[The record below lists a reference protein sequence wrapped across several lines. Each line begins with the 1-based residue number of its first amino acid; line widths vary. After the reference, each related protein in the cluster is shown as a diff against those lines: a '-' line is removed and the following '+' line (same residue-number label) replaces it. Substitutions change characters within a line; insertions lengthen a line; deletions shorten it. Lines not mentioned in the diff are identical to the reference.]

1 VKVDLLVADIGS
13 TITMISAFDKLGSSR
28 ASFLAQGHTKT
39 TVEAGD
45 VTIGLD
51 NALADLETKLGEKL
65 AWDQFLASSSAAGGL
80 KMSVHG
86 LVYDMTAKA
95 AREAALGAG
104 AVVSMV
110 TAGELTQA
118 DLQKLET
125 TRPSLILLAGGVDYG
140 EKETVLKNAHHLS
153 SWLVGKEDP
162 VQVIY
167 CGNRAAAEQALHIFQ
182 QKGLSLVITDN
193 VYPRIDQLNV
203 QPARKEIHRAFNR
216 HIVEAKGMEK
226 IRRLVEGEIIPTPGA
241 VMEAARLGYE
251 YLEDLV
257 VFDVGGATTDVHS
270 VTEGSEEIQHL
281 LLHPE
286 PKAKRTV
293 EGDLGVYRN
302 ASRVLELCYDEGL
315 LSEFEAID
323 PATIEP
329 VPGSDKQQELIGILT
344 EQALKTAL
352 VRHAGSWRYI
362 YGPTGRQTVVEG
374 KDLTRVKTVIGT
386 GGALS
391 QLPGGEKKMEK
402 ALKGKTGLELLPRGK
417 VVHLIDRCYI
427 MAAVGVISKNDP
439 AVAWQLLTQS
449 LATN

>member
-1 VKVDLLVADIGS
+1 MKVDLLVADIGS
-13 TITMISAFDKLGSSR
+13 TITMISAFDGLGSSG
-28 ASFLAQGHTKT
+28 ASFLGQGQSET
-39 TVEAGD
+39 TVEASD

-51 NALADLETKLGEKL
+51 NALGDLEKKLGEIL
-65 AWDQFLASSSAAGGL
+65 SWEQFLASSSAAGGL

-95 AREAALGAG
+95 AKEAALGAG
-104 AVVSMV
+104 AVVSMI
-110 TAGELTQA
+110 TAGELTA
-118 DLQKLET
+118 EDLEKLDT

-140 EKETVLKNAHHLS
+140 EKETVLRNASHLS
-153 SWLVGKEDP
+153 SWLAEKQYP
-162 VQVIY
+162 AQVIY
-167 CGNRAAAEQALHIFQ
+167 CGNRAVAEHALHIFQ
-182 QKGLSLVITDN
+182 QKGLYLVITDN

-203 QPARKEIHRAFNR
+203 QPTRREIHRAFNR
-216 HIVEAKGMEK
+216 HIVKARGMEK
-226 IRRLVEGEIIPTPGA
+226 IRSLVGGEIIPTPGA
-241 VMEAARLGYE
+241 VMEAARLSYD

-302 ASRVLELCYDEGL
+302 ASRVLELCYEEGL
-315 LSEFEAID
+315 LSEYDDID
-323 PATIEP
+323 PGAIEP
-329 VPGSDKQQELIGILT
+329 VPGSVKQQDLIGILT

-374 KDLTRVKTVIGT
+374 KDLTRVRTVIGT
-386 GGALS
+386 GGALT
-391 QLPGGEKKMEK
+391 QLAGGETKMEK

-427 MAAVGVISKNDP
+427 MAAVGVISKSDP
-439 AVAWQLLTQS
+439 ASAWQLLSKS
-449 LATN
+449 LYL